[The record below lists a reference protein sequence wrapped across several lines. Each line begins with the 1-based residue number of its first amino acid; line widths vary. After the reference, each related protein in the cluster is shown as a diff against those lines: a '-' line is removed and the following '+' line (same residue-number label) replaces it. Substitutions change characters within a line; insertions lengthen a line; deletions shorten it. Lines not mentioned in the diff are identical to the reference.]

1 MPRIRV
7 SASALGLPPPAPLCS
22 EALEFQELL
31 HRLTPANK
39 RKLADFCE
47 ALAAADGEPLL
58 ARMAEQIR
66 ELARLEEVTV

>member
-7 SASALGLPPPAPLCS
+7 SASAPGLPAPAPLSS
-22 EALEFQELL
+22 EARRFQESLD
-31 HRLTPANK
+31 RLTPANK

-58 ARMAEQIR
+58 ARLAEQIR
-66 ELARLEEVTV
+66 ELARLEEVTA